1 MPMNQSELDL
11 ALRRLRLSGIQATLA
26 SRALQVQQ
34 GELSFIEGFASL
46 IQDELD
52 RRRSKWIE
60 RQFLLSGLV
69 TPQALDDFDWH
80 YNPKI
85 PKRAALEL
93 VALKWAQNHED
104 ALLVGSPGTGKSHVA
119 RAIGSS
125 AVLAGLR
132 VIYREAHV
140 FFEDLAQATAIGSRK
155 KWMTALR
162 EADLLIIDDLALRRL
177 PTTAGEE
184 LLEVVMNRYGK
195 HSTLITSN
203 RILEDWGKV
212 LGDQTVANAVLDR
225 LLHRGHLL
233 RFEGRSYR
241 LKQAAERASSGMLA
255 KRGSPE

>member
-1 MPMNQSELDL
+1 MPMNQTELDL

-34 GELSFIEGFASL
+34 GEQSFLEGFASL

-60 RQFLLSGLV
+60 RQFLLSGLIR
-69 TPQALDDFDWH
+69 PQPLDDFDWQ

-93 VALKWAQNHED
+93 VALKWVDGHED
-104 ALLVGSPGTGKSHVA
+104 ALLIGSPGTGKSHIA
-119 RAIGSS
+119 RAVGSA

-140 FFEDLAQATAIGSRK
+140 FFEDLAQATALGNRK
-155 KWMTALR
+155 KWMTTLR
-162 EADLLIIDDLALRRL
+162 EADLLIIDDLALRKL
-177 PTTAGEE
+177 PPTAGEE

-212 LGDQTVANAVLDR
+212 LGDQTIASAILDR
-225 LLHRGHLL
+225 LLHRGHML

-241 LKQAAERASSGMLA
+241 LKQAAERATGKLA
-255 KRGSPE
+255 KKGSAE

>member
-1 MPMNQSELDL
+1 MPMNSSELDL
-11 ALRRLRLSGIQATLA
+11 ALKRLRLSGIQATLA

-34 GELSFIEGFASL
+34 GRLSFLEGFSSL

-69 TPQALDDFDWH
+69 RPQALDDFDWS
-80 YNPKI
+80 YNPKL
-85 PKRAALEL
+85 PKGPALEL
-93 VALKWAQNHED
+93 LALQWVHAHED
-104 ALLVGSPGTGKSHVA
+104 ALLIGSPGTGKSHIA
-119 RAIGSS
+119 RAVGSA

-140 FFEDLAQATAIGSRK
+140 FFEDLAQATALGARK
-155 KWMTALR
+155 KWMAQLS

-177 PTTAGEE
+177 PPTAGEE
-184 LLEVVMNRYGK
+184 LLETVMNRYGK
-195 HSTLITSN
+195 RSTLITSN

-212 LGDQTVANAVLDR
+212 LGDQTISSAILDR

-233 RFEGRSYR
+233 KFEGRSYR
-241 LKQAAERASSGMLA
+241 LKQAAERATGRLA
-255 KRGSPE
+255 KEKSAQ